1 MGACTCGVASDDIND
16 PRLSVLF
23 LCTGNSARSQL
34 AEALLRNLSHGRIDV
49 FSAGTAPQADV
60 HPLTRQV
67 LAERYGIDASAL
79 IPKSLEQFLS
89 RRFDVVVTV
98 CDEAAEVCPV
108 FPHAAQ
114 QVHWN
119 FEDPVAVPAG
129 PDQKRAFENVASGL
143 VGRLRIWMSLP
154 AVARRMTAG

>member
-1 MGACTCGVASDDIND
+1 MTDA
-16 PRLSVLF
+16 RMSVLF

-34 AEALLRNLSHGRIDV
+34 AEALLRDLSQGRIDA

-67 LAERYGIDASAL
+67 LAERFGIDASTL
-79 IPKSLEQFLS
+79 RPKSLEQFLS
-89 RRFDVVVTV
+89 RRFDVVITV

-108 FPHAAQ
+108 FPLATQ

-129 PDQKRAFENVASGL
+129 PDQQRAFENVASGL
-143 VGRLRIWMSLP
+143 VGRLRLWMSLP
-154 AVARRMTAG
+154 DVARRISVA